1 MTVKEF
7 AEKMG
12 MSVNGLCEVTG
23 MSRQGLH
30 DIIIKRYVAKNSR
43 WRSKASENLL
53 KAIEV
58 EKDRKIRQA
67 QEVYEEQIKML
78 QLFYNECIK

>member
-12 MSVNGLCEVTG
+12 MSVNGLCEVTS

-30 DIIIKRYVAKNSR
+30 DIIVKRYVAKNSR
-43 WRSKASENLL
+43 WRAKASENLM
-53 KAIEV
+53 KAIEA
-58 EKDRKIRQA
+58 EKDRKIKKA
-67 QEVYEEQIKML
+67 QEDYEGQLNML
-78 QLFYNECIK
+78 QMFYNE